1 MSKYEVTEI
10 AEDKR
15 NILKSKIE
23 KYAREKDIVS
33 EKNNMQY
40 FQQEEERLEGWAKDM
55 VQRLEIELK
64 NIKELVR
71 EKEKQI
77 RLASSMEEKYNLNQE
92 LLELNANKS
101 KMRRNLE
108 DNEDAVHEKR
118 KALIEEIKS
127 RMVKDT
133 KLEEIYT
140 IAWEVI

>member
-1 MSKYEVTEI
+1 M
-10 AEDKR
+10 AE
-15 NILKSKIE
+15 NKSIE
-23 KYAREKDIVS
+23 S
-33 EKNNMQY
+33 EQNNMKY

-64 NIKELVR
+64 NIKDLIR
-71 EKEKQI
+71 EKERQA
-77 RLASSMEEKYNLNQE
+77 RHASSMEEKYNINKEMQE
-92 LLELNANKS
+92 LNSKKS

-108 DNEDAVHEKR
+108 DNEDAVYEKR
-118 KALIEEIKS
+118 NALIDEIKS